1 MVVLSLNS
9 RGLGS
14 ALKQKLVKSL
24 LLQYKVDLVCLQET
38 KLQEVDQG
46 CCRRIWGDADFEWE
60 FVPAVNRGGRLLC
73 LWRKGFIQVT
83 SCMKGQNFICMAGRI
98 VAENLDCVFLNIY
111 APCDRG
117 GKRALWDS
125 LVDLKDNINSDF
137 WCALGDF
144 NAVRYPEERKGSG
157 NPSNTQRMESAEFNE
172 FIEGMEMLDI
182 PLIGRRFT
190 WVRPNGSQMS
200 RLDII
205 LVSPSWFDKWSGF
218 VQEVLQRDIS
228 DHCPL
233 LLRISYQN
241 WGPKPFRFLNCWFD
255 DKRFRGF
262 VEKTWH
268 ETKIEGRGAFVLME
282 KLKVMKTNLKKW
294 NLEVFGDVNRK
305 KKKAA
310 DILNELE
317 KKAEVSDLGEEELKQ
332 RREYGAEFWKR
343 AKQAESLACQKAKI
357 KWVKEGDANTKF
369 FHAMINFRRKTN
381 SLTGLNINGEWCED
395 PRSVKKEVLNFFA
408 QKFRTANKKMPLLDG
423 VPFNSLSNSAA
434 QSLEEKF
441 TVEELKLAVWGCAS
455 DKSPGLDGVNFMFI
469 KNFWE
474 IINEDF
480 SRLADE
486 FYENGIGLVVHYIDT
501 QSRLSSRPRRIQ
513 AYLRGQQ
520 HV

>member
-1 MVVLSLNS
+1 MCSTISDSEIINCNRGFWICNGKDEARNIWDAGKLFGVTFSGDDREIITCLNS

-46 CCRRIWGDADFEWE
+46 CCRRIRGDADFEWE

-83 SCMKGQNFICMAGRI
+83 SCMQGQNFICMAGRI

-182 PLIGRRFT
+182 PLTGRRFT

-205 LVSPSWFDKWSGF
+205 LVSPSWFDKWSRF
-218 VQEVLQRDIS
+218 VQEV
-228 DHCPL
+228 
-233 LLRISYQN
+233 
-241 WGPKPFRFLNCWFD
+241 
-255 DKRFRGF
+255 
-262 VEKTWH
+262 
-268 ETKIEGRGAFVLME
+268 
-282 KLKVMKTNLKKW
+282 
-294 NLEVFGDVNRK
+294 K

-332 RREYGAEFWKR
+332 RREYGAEFWKC

-381 SLTGLNINGEWCED
+381 SLTGLNSNGEWCEG

-423 VPFNSLSNSAA
+423 VPLNC
-434 QSLEEKF
+434 
-441 TVEELKLAVWGCAS
+441 TV
-455 DKSPGLDGVNFMFI
+455 
-469 KNFWE
+469 
-474 IINEDF
+474 
-480 SRLADE
+480 
-486 FYENGIGLVVHYIDT
+486 IGGKIY
-501 QSRLSSRPRRIQ
+501 SGR
-513 AYLRGQQ
+513 A
-520 HV
+520 